1 MIRRSVFAAALVI
14 AFACCPLHATRYTVE
29 SNHTMGTV
37 RWNHLGFANPSAQ
50 FNHVEGT
57 LEFDPADPGK
67 ASVMVSLP
75 LASLSTGVPD
85 LDDDFHSAAFF
96 DIARYPTATFKSTR
110 VETTDMPGHLKVT
123 GDLSL
128 RGVTHPVTLDV
139 TLNKIGTN
147 PRMHM
152 PAVGFEATGTLK
164 RSDFGLGK
172 FVPQVSDE
180 LTLQIT
186 CEAEEATAYAAYL
199 KSQDDEA
206 AAAAKA
212 AKK

>member
-1 MIRRSVFAAALVI
+1 MIRRPVLAAAVALAV
-14 AFACCPLHATRYTVE
+14 ACCPLHATRYTVE

-50 FNHVEGT
+50 FNNVEGS
-57 LEFDPADPGK
+57 LEFDPADPAK
-67 ASVMVSLP
+67 ASVMVTIP
-75 LASLSTGVPD
+75 LAHLSTGVPD

-96 DIARYPTATFKSTR
+96 DITRYPTATFKSTR

-123 GDLSL
+123 GDLTL
-128 RGVTHPVTLDV
+128 RGVTHPVMLDV
-139 TLNKIGTN
+139 VLNKIGDN

-180 LTLQIT
+180 VTLQIT
-186 CEAEEATAYAAYL
+186 CEAEEATADAAL
-199 KSQDDEA
+199 KAKDEAEA